1 MHDEPDNHSS
11 PDSAD
16 RATEPAATPRADE
29 TAEEKRARQMAEI
42 KAKAAAR
49 MAAKGNAP
57 AQTETPHATPETPA
71 TPRAKNISPSPDKEI
86 SQAGSLPAPPHAD
99 APPSPASQAAPQ
111 AKAPSGQSRDTVMG
125 ATGASTGTADS
136 PTTDAA
142 ASAPPADETPEQKR
156 ARIIAEAKAKAA
168 ARMAAAKGDAKVG
181 GETPG
186 ATAPPVTATTNTT
199 TPATSDEEK
208 AARIAEARAKAAAFK
223 GATGKGPTGESGT
236 TPTRPTPPAAG
247 AASAAGAPKA
257 PVKKKEE
264 GAKPTDA
271 TNHPLV
277 ARLREKLGG
286 AIVEASEFLGQLS
299 VRVSPARVVEVC
311 EFLKRDVESPFDYL
325 SDLTCVHFPE
335 NADAPFEIVYNLYSI
350 SANRRVRL
358 KARTTDAAG
367 VESVTG
373 VWPAANWL
381 EREIYDLFGVQFH
394 HHPDL
399 RRILLPPDWEG
410 HPLRKDYPLEP
421 VENNWTAKHLPEF
434 TDVQREQ
441 LEQRRAYG
449 LEALSTPNE
458 RRVRDIFRAGK
469 EVMPL
474 DRK

>member
-1 MHDEPDNHSS
+1 MTDEPDDTSS

-16 RATEPAATPRADE
+16 GATEQPAAPPADE
-29 TAEEKRARQMAEI
+29 TADEKRARVMAEI

-49 MAAKGNAP
+49 MAAKGGAP
-57 AQTETPHATPETPA
+57 APQETPTAQTETSAAQSGTPV
-71 TPRAKNISPSPDKEI
+71 
-86 SQAGSLPAPPHAD
+86 
-99 APPSPASQAAPQ
+99 APPSPPTATTPPATTAVTTTTTTAA
-111 AKAPSGQSRDTVMG
+111 ATGDAPS
-125 ATGASTGTADS
+125 
-136 PTTDAA
+136 
-142 ASAPPADETPEQKR
+142 DETPEQKR

-168 ARMAAAKGDAKVG
+168 AKMAAAKGGAETGVDSSVAKPTG
-181 GETPG
+181 GA
-186 ATAPPVTATTNTT
+186 ATAAS
-199 TPATSDEEK
+199 ATSDEEK

-223 GATGKGPTGESGT
+223 GTAGESGT
-236 TPTRPTPPAAG
+236 TTTAAAATTTPKPPAAG
-247 AASAAGAPKA
+247 AAAAAAGAPKA

-264 GAKPTDA
+264 GAKAADA
-271 TNHPLV
+271 SNHPLV
-277 ARLREKLGG
+277 KRLREHLDG
-286 AIVEASEFLGQLS
+286 AVTEASEFLGQLS
-299 VRVSPARVVEVC
+299 VRVAPGRVVEVC
-311 EFLKRDVESPFDYL
+311 EFLKRDAESPFDYL

-335 NADAPFEIVYNLYSI
+335 NADAPFEVVYNLYSI
-350 SANRRVRL
+350 SANARVRL

-373 VWPAANWL
+373 VWPTANWM
-381 EREIYDLFGVQFH
+381 EREVYDLFGVQFRN
-394 HHPDL
+394 HPDL

-434 TDVQREQ
+434 SDVQREQ

-458 RRVRDIFRAGK
+458 RRVREIFVAGK